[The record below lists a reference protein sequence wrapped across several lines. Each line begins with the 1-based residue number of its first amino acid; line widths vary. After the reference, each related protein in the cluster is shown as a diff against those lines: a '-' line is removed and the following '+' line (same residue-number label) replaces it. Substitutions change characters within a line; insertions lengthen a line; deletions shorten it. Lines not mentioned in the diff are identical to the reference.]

1 MIRKCFFVLIL
12 TICNTHAAS
21 LTGTVVAV
29 ADGDTI
35 TVLDSNNRKH
45 RIRLIGIDAPEKSQS
60 YGQRSKHSLAELVY
74 DKNVTIH
81 YEKQDRY
88 ARTLGKVLVDGRDVN
103 LLQIERGMAWW
114 YRAYKQDQ
122 TIDDRVFYQA
132 TEHAARLAKVGLW
145 AEKSPIPP
153 WDFRRTKRLVSSP

>member
-1 MIRKCFFVLIL
+1 MIRKCFFFLIL

-35 TVLDSNNRKH
+35 TLLDSNNRKH

-88 ARTLGKVLVDGRDVN
+88 GRTLGKVLVDGRDVN

-114 YRAYKQDQ
+114 YLAYKQDQ
-122 TIDDRVFYQA
+122 TIYDRVFYQA
-132 TEHAARLAKVGLW
+132 TEHSERLAKVGLW

>member
-145 AEKSPIPP
+145 AEKSPI
-153 WDFRRTKRLVSSP
+153 RRGTLDELSV

>member
-1 MIRKCFFVLIL
+1 M
-12 TICNTHAAS
+12 
-21 LTGTVVAV
+21 AV

-88 ARTLGKVLVDGRDVN
+88 GRTLGKVLVDGRDVN
-103 LLQIERGMAWW
+103 LLQIERGMAW
-114 YRAYKQDQ
+114 
-122 TIDDRVFYQA
+122 
-132 TEHAARLAKVGLW
+132 
-145 AEKSPIPP
+145 
-153 WDFRRTKRLVSSP
+153 

>member
-45 RIRLIGIDAPEKSQS
+45 RIRLGGIDAPEKSQS
-60 YGQRSKHSLAELVY
+60 YGQRSKQSLSELVY
-74 DKNVTIH
+74 DKNVTIQ

-88 ARTLGKVLVDGRDVN
+88 GRFGAGRLLDRGLKV
-103 LLQIERGMAWW
+103 
-114 YRAYKQDQ
+114 
-122 TIDDRVFYQA
+122 
-132 TEHAARLAKVGLW
+132 HPLALCRQHEASKKELCCIW
-145 AEKSPIPP
+145 AG
-153 WDFRRTKRLVSSP
+153 TTVSE